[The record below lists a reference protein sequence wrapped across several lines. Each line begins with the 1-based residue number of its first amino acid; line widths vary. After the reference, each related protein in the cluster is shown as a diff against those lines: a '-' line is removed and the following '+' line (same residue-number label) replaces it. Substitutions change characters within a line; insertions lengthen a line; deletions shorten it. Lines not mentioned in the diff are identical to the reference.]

1 MGRVYG
7 GAKPPKDEYRR
18 SKAKRSMVKSQTD
31 VPLAFY
37 FKKTSCIMD
46 SLYTHTH
53 THKSISTDGRTCSSS
68 SSWPLC
74 DEALDIVRR
83 TSGKHQKEKKNK
95 MIKLMEGG

>member
-18 SKAKRSMVKSQTD
+18 PKAKRSMEKSQPD
-31 VPLAFY
+31 APLAFY

-53 THKSISTDGRTCSSS
+53 TQINIYGWTYMQQQQQ
-68 SSWPLC
+68 LA
-74 DEALDIVRR
+74 AL
-83 TSGKHQKEKKNK
+83 
-95 MIKLMEGG
+95 